1 MRKISKIFGF
11 NSSQHSLRTEVFAG
25 ISTFIVMA
33 YILALAPKAFEG
45 VGGTADPFPTAALF
59 TATALVSAVST
70 FLMAVYA
77 KRPLAVA
84 PGVGL
89 LFFISGTVCMQMGYS
104 WHFALTAILLEGVL
118 FTVLAFSR
126 LRYLIMESIPLSL
139 RSATAVGVGL
149 FLASLGLKSAGMTD
163 SGAAIVSL
171 ASIVTEPE
179 KQLFAI
185 CVMLSGVLI
194 VYRVKGAIFLS
205 IIASTILGI
214 PLGLTRFDEV
224 MTIPES
230 PAPLFMQMEWSEDI
244 FSIDMFVCVV
254 SIFFLDVFDTIG
266 TVSGVLS
273 NTNLSRSNGRISRM
287 SHIFQVDAI
296 SSMLSG
302 LMGTTTCTSYLES
315 AAGVAEGG
323 RTGVPSLV
331 TAICFL
337 FALFFSPI
345 FLAIP
350 PVVTGAILLVVS
362 FQMFAA
368 IKHINF
374 TNPVEAIPSVLVI
387 LVMAIIGSISDGI
400 VVGVIT
406 YAVLNFTAEMKQE
419 RERRKRGHFFTIN
432 KIGRAHV

>member
-1 MRKISKIFGF
+1 
-11 NSSQHSLRTEVFAG
+11 
-25 ISTFIVMA
+25 MA

-273 NTNLSRSNGRISRM
+273 TTNLSRTNGRISRM

-323 RTGVPSLV
+323 RTGVTSLV
-331 TAICFL
+331 TVICFL

-406 YAVLNFTAEMKQE
+406 YAVLNSTAEVKQE

-432 KIGRAHV
+432 KDE

>member
-1 MRKISKIFGF
+1 MRKIAKIFGF

-214 PLGLTRFDEV
+214 PLGLTRFDAV

-273 NTNLSRSNGRISRM
+273 TTNLSRSNGRISRM

-406 YAVLNFTAEMKQE
+406 YAVLNSTAEVKQE

-432 KIGRAHV
+432 KDE

>member
-1 MRKISKIFGF
+1 MRKIAKIFGF

-273 NTNLSRSNGRISRM
+273 TTNLSRSNGRISRM

-362 FQMFAA
+362 FHMFAA

-432 KIGRAHV
+432 KDE

>member
-1 MRKISKIFGF
+1 MRKIAKIFGF

-214 PLGLTRFDEV
+214 PLGLTRFDAV

-432 KIGRAHV
+432 KDE

>member
-1 MRKISKIFGF
+1 
-11 NSSQHSLRTEVFAG
+11 
-25 ISTFIVMA
+25 MA

-273 NTNLSRSNGRISRM
+273 TTNLSRTNGRISRM

-406 YAVLNFTAEMKQE
+406 YAVLNSTAEMKQE

-432 KIGRAHV
+432 KDE

>member
-1 MRKISKIFGF
+1 MRKIAKIFGF

-273 NTNLSRSNGRISRM
+273 NTSLSRSNGRISRM

-323 RTGVPSLV
+323 RTGVTSLV

-337 FALFFSPI
+337 FALFFSPL

-362 FQMFAA
+362 FHMFAA

-432 KIGRAHV
+432 KDE

>member
-1 MRKISKIFGF
+1 MRKIAKIFGF

-205 IIASTILGI
+205 IIASTIIGI

-266 TVSGVLS
+266 TVLGVLS
-273 NTNLSRSNGRISRM
+273 NTNLSRTNGRISRM

-296 SSMLSG
+296 SSTLSG

-323 RTGVPSLV
+323 RTGVTSLV
-331 TAICFL
+331 TVICFL
-337 FALFFSPI
+337 LALFFSPL

-362 FQMFAA
+362 FHMFAA
-368 IKHINF
+368 IKHINL

-432 KIGRAHV
+432 KDE

>member
-1 MRKISKIFGF
+1 MRKIAKIFGF

-126 LRYLIMESIPLSL
+126 LRYLIMERIPLSL

-214 PLGLTRFDEV
+214 PLGLTRFDAV

-273 NTNLSRSNGRISRM
+273 TTNLSRSNGRISRM

-323 RTGVPSLV
+323 RTGVTSLV
-331 TAICFL
+331 TVICFL

-432 KIGRAHV
+432 KDE

>member
-1 MRKISKIFGF
+1 MRKIAKIFGF

-149 FLASLGLKSAGMTD
+149 FLASLGLKSACMTD

-273 NTNLSRSNGRISRM
+273 NTNLSRTNGRISRM

-432 KIGRAHV
+432 KDE

>member
-1 MRKISKIFGF
+1 MRKIAKIFGF

-296 SSMLSG
+296 SSTLSG

-432 KIGRAHV
+432 KDE

>member
-1 MRKISKIFGF
+1 MRKIAKIFGF

-118 FTVLAFSR
+118 FTVLAFSK

-273 NTNLSRSNGRISRM
+273 NTNLSRTNGRISRM

-296 SSMLSG
+296 SSTLSG

-323 RTGVPSLV
+323 RTGVTSLV

-362 FQMFAA
+362 FHMFAA

-432 KIGRAHV
+432 KDE

>member
-1 MRKISKIFGF
+1 MRKIAKIFGF

-273 NTNLSRSNGRISRM
+273 TTNLSRSNGRISRM

-323 RTGVPSLV
+323 RTGVTSLV
-331 TAICFL
+331 TVICFL
-337 FALFFSPI
+337 FALFFSPL

-362 FQMFAA
+362 FHMFAA

-432 KIGRAHV
+432 KDE

>member
-1 MRKISKIFGF
+1 MRKIAKIFGF

-139 RSATAVGVGL
+139 RSATAVGVGF

-273 NTNLSRSNGRISRM
+273 NTNLSRTNGRISRM

-296 SSMLSG
+296 SSTLSG

-323 RTGVPSLV
+323 RTGVTSLV
-331 TAICFL
+331 TVICFL
-337 FALFFSPI
+337 FALFFSPL

-362 FQMFAA
+362 FHMFAA
-368 IKHINF
+368 IKHINL

-432 KIGRAHV
+432 KDE

>member
-1 MRKISKIFGF
+1 MRKIAKIFGF

-214 PLGLTRFDEV
+214 PLGLTRFDAV

-323 RTGVPSLV
+323 RTGVTSLV

-432 KIGRAHV
+432 KDE

>member
-1 MRKISKIFGF
+1 MRKIAKIFGF

-118 FTVLAFSR
+118 FTVLAFSK

-432 KIGRAHV
+432 KDE

>member
-1 MRKISKIFGF
+1 MRKIAKIFGF

-118 FTVLAFSR
+118 FTVLAFSK

-139 RSATAVGVGL
+139 RSATAVGVGF

-214 PLGLTRFDEV
+214 PLGLTRFDAV

-273 NTNLSRSNGRISRM
+273 TTNLSRSNGRISRM

-296 SSMLSG
+296 SSTLSG

-323 RTGVPSLV
+323 RTGVTSLV

-362 FQMFAA
+362 FHMFAA
-368 IKHINF
+368 IKHINL

-432 KIGRAHV
+432 KDE

>member
-1 MRKISKIFGF
+1 MRKIAKIFGF

-273 NTNLSRSNGRISRM
+273 NTSLSRSNGRISRM

-323 RTGVPSLV
+323 RTGVTSLV
-331 TAICFL
+331 TVICFL

-432 KIGRAHV
+432 KDE

>member
-1 MRKISKIFGF
+1 MRKIAKIFGF

-273 NTNLSRSNGRISRM
+273 NTSLSRSNGRISRM

-432 KIGRAHV
+432 KDE

>member
-1 MRKISKIFGF
+1 MRKIAKIFGF

-118 FTVLAFSR
+118 FTILAFSR

-139 RSATAVGVGL
+139 RSATAVGVGF

-205 IIASTILGI
+205 IIASTIIGI

-244 FSIDMFVCVV
+244 FSIDMLVCVV

-266 TVSGVLS
+266 TVLGVLS
-273 NTNLSRSNGRISRM
+273 NTNLSRTNGRISRM

-296 SSMLSG
+296 SSTLSG

-323 RTGVPSLV
+323 RTGVTSLV
-331 TAICFL
+331 TVICFL
-337 FALFFSPI
+337 FALFFSPL

-362 FQMFAA
+362 FHMFAA

-432 KIGRAHV
+432 KDE

>member
-1 MRKISKIFGF
+1 MRKIAKIFGF

-139 RSATAVGVGL
+139 RSATAVGVGF

-273 NTNLSRSNGRISRM
+273 NTNLSRANGRISRM

-296 SSMLSG
+296 SSTLSG

-323 RTGVPSLV
+323 RTGVTSLV

-406 YAVLNFTAEMKQE
+406 YAVLNSTAEMKQE

-432 KIGRAHV
+432 KDE

>member
-1 MRKISKIFGF
+1 MRKIAKIFGF

-139 RSATAVGVGL
+139 RSATAVGVGF

-323 RTGVPSLV
+323 RTGVTSLV
-331 TAICFL
+331 TVICFL

-432 KIGRAHV
+432 KDE

>member
-1 MRKISKIFGF
+1 MRKIAKIFGF

-126 LRYLIMESIPLSL
+126 LRSLIMESIPLSL

-214 PLGLTRFDEV
+214 PLGLTRFDAV

-273 NTNLSRSNGRISRM
+273 TTNLSRSNGRISRM

-323 RTGVPSLV
+323 RTGVTSLV
-331 TAICFL
+331 TVICFL

-419 RERRKRGHFFTIN
+419 RERRKRGHFFTNN
-432 KIGRAHV
+432 KDE

>member
-1 MRKISKIFGF
+1 MRKIAKIFGF

-273 NTNLSRSNGRISRM
+273 TTNLSRSNGRISRM

-323 RTGVPSLV
+323 RTGVTSLV

-406 YAVLNFTAEMKQE
+406 YAVLNSTAEVKQE

-432 KIGRAHV
+432 KDE

>member
-1 MRKISKIFGF
+1 MRKIAKIFGF

-139 RSATAVGVGL
+139 RSATAVGVGF

-205 IIASTILGI
+205 IIASTIIGI

-273 NTNLSRSNGRISRM
+273 NTNLSRTNGRISRM

-302 LMGTTTCTSYLES
+302 LMVTTTCTSYLES

-323 RTGVPSLV
+323 RTGVTSLV

-362 FQMFAA
+362 FHMFAA
-368 IKHINF
+368 IKHINL

-432 KIGRAHV
+432 KDE

>member
-1 MRKISKIFGF
+1 MRKIAKIFGF

-266 TVSGVLS
+266 TVLGVLS
-273 NTNLSRSNGRISRM
+273 NTNLSRTNGRISRM

-337 FALFFSPI
+337 FALFFSPL

-362 FQMFAA
+362 FHMFAA

-400 VVGVIT
+400 VVGVMT
-406 YAVLNFTAEMKQE
+406 YAVLNFTAEMKEE
-419 RERRKRGHFFTIN
+419 RERRKRGNFFTIN
-432 KIGRAHV
+432 KDE

>member
-1 MRKISKIFGF
+1 MRKIAKIFGF

-205 IIASTILGI
+205 IIASTIIGI

-273 NTNLSRSNGRISRM
+273 NTNLSRTNGRISRM

-296 SSMLSG
+296 SSTLSG

-323 RTGVPSLV
+323 RTGVTSLV
-331 TAICFL
+331 TVICFL
-337 FALFFSPI
+337 FALFFSPL

-362 FQMFAA
+362 FHMFAA

-432 KIGRAHV
+432 KDE

>member
-1 MRKISKIFGF
+1 MRKIAKIFGF

-273 NTNLSRSNGRISRM
+273 NTNLSRTNGRISRM

-296 SSMLSG
+296 SSTLSG

-406 YAVLNFTAEMKQE
+406 YAVLNFTAEMKEE
-419 RERRKRGHFFTIN
+419 RERRKRGNFFTIN
-432 KIGRAHV
+432 KDE

>member
-1 MRKISKIFGF
+1 MRKIAKIFGF

-118 FTVLAFSR
+118 FTVLAFSK

-273 NTNLSRSNGRISRM
+273 NTNLSRTNGRISRM

-406 YAVLNFTAEMKQE
+406 YAVLNSTAEVKQE
-419 RERRKRGHFFTIN
+419 RERRKRGHFFTNN
-432 KIGRAHV
+432 KDE

>member
-1 MRKISKIFGF
+1 MRKIAKIFGF

-185 CVMLSGVLI
+185 CVMLSGMLI

-273 NTNLSRSNGRISRM
+273 TTNLSRSNGRISRM

-362 FQMFAA
+362 FHMFAA
-368 IKHINF
+368 IKHINL

-419 RERRKRGHFFTIN
+419 RERRKRGHFFTNN
-432 KIGRAHV
+432 KDE

>member
-1 MRKISKIFGF
+1 MRKIAKIFGF

-273 NTNLSRSNGRISRM
+273 NTSLSRSNGRISRM

-296 SSMLSG
+296 SSTLSG

-406 YAVLNFTAEMKQE
+406 YAVLNSTAEVKQE

-432 KIGRAHV
+432 KDE

>member
-1 MRKISKIFGF
+1 MRKIAKIFGF

-273 NTNLSRSNGRISRM
+273 NTNLSRTNGRISRM

-323 RTGVPSLV
+323 RTGVTSLV
-331 TAICFL
+331 TVICFL
-337 FALFFSPI
+337 FALFFSPL

-432 KIGRAHV
+432 KDE

>member
-1 MRKISKIFGF
+1 MRKIAKIFGF

-214 PLGLTRFDEV
+214 PLGLTRFDAV

-273 NTNLSRSNGRISRM
+273 TTNLSRSNGRISRM

-323 RTGVPSLV
+323 RTGVTSLV
-331 TAICFL
+331 TTICFL

-432 KIGRAHV
+432 KDE

>member
-1 MRKISKIFGF
+1 MRKIAKIFGF

-273 NTNLSRSNGRISRM
+273 NTSLSRSNGRISRM

-323 RTGVPSLV
+323 RTGVTSLV

-432 KIGRAHV
+432 KDE

>member
-1 MRKISKIFGF
+1 MRKIAKIFGF

-266 TVSGVLS
+266 TVLGVLS
-273 NTNLSRSNGRISRM
+273 NTNLSRTNGRISRM

-296 SSMLSG
+296 SSTLSG

-323 RTGVPSLV
+323 RTGVTSLV
-331 TAICFL
+331 TVICFL
-337 FALFFSPI
+337 LALFFSPL

-362 FQMFAA
+362 FHMFAA
-368 IKHINF
+368 IKHINL

-432 KIGRAHV
+432 KDE

>member
-1 MRKISKIFGF
+1 MRKIAKIFGF

-25 ISTFIVMA
+25 LSTFIVMA

-273 NTNLSRSNGRISRM
+273 NTNLSRTNGRISRM

-406 YAVLNFTAEMKQE
+406 YAVLNSTAEVKQE
-419 RERRKRGHFFTIN
+419 RERRKRGHFFTNN
-432 KIGRAHV
+432 KDE

>member
-1 MRKISKIFGF
+1 MKKIAKIFGF
-11 NSSQHSLRTEVFAG
+11 NSSQHSLRTELFAG

-45 VGGTADPFPTAALF
+45 VGGTTDPFPTAALF

-89 LFFISGTVCMQMGYS
+89 LFFVSGTVCMQMGYS
-104 WHFALTAILLEGVL
+104 WHFALTAILLEGIV
-118 FTVLAFSR
+118 FTILAFSR
-126 LRYLIMESIPLSL
+126 LRYLIMECIPLSL
-139 RSATAVGVGL
+139 RSATAVGVGF

-179 KQLFAI
+179 KQLFAV
-185 CVMLSGVLI
+185 CVLMAGLLI
-194 VYRVKGAIFLS
+194 VCKVKGAIFLS
-205 IIASTILGI
+205 IIASTLLGI
-214 PLGLTRFDEV
+214 PMGLTQFND
-224 MTIPES
+224 MIQMPAS
-230 PAPLFMQMEWSEDI
+230 PAPLFMQMEWSEEI

-254 SIFFLDVFDTIG
+254 SILFLDVFDTIG
-266 TVSGVLS
+266 TVLGVLS
-273 NTNLSRSNGRISRM
+273 NTSLSSSNGRISRM

-296 SSMLSG
+296 SSSLSG

-323 RTGVPSLV
+323 RTGVTSLV
-331 TAICFL
+331 TVLCFL
-337 FALFFSPI
+337 LALFFSPF

-362 FQMFAA
+362 FHMFAA
-368 IKHINF
+368 IKHINLSD
-374 TNPVEAIPSVLVI
+374 PVEAIPSVLVI

-406 YAVLNFTAEMKQE
+406 YAVLNFAAEMKRE
-419 RERRKRGHFFTIN
+419 RERRKRGHFFMVD
-432 KIGRAHV
+432 KEES

>member
-1 MRKISKIFGF
+1 MRKIAKIFGF

-273 NTNLSRSNGRISRM
+273 TTNLSRSNGRISRM

-406 YAVLNFTAEMKQE
+406 YAVLNFTAEMKRE
-419 RERRKRGHFFTIN
+419 RERRKRGHFFTNN
-432 KIGRAHV
+432 KDE

>member
-1 MRKISKIFGF
+1 MRKIAKIFGF

-362 FQMFAA
+362 FHMFAA

-432 KIGRAHV
+432 KDE

>member
-1 MRKISKIFGF
+1 MRKIAKIFGF

-214 PLGLTRFDEV
+214 PLGLTRFDAV

-273 NTNLSRSNGRISRM
+273 TTNLSRTNGRISRM

-323 RTGVPSLV
+323 RTGVTSLV
-331 TAICFL
+331 TVICFL

-432 KIGRAHV
+432 KDE

>member
-1 MRKISKIFGF
+1 
-11 NSSQHSLRTEVFAG
+11 
-25 ISTFIVMA
+25 MA

-273 NTNLSRSNGRISRM
+273 NTNLSRTNGRISRM

-323 RTGVPSLV
+323 RTGVTSLV

-432 KIGRAHV
+432 KDE